1 VWKRTV
7 DGRLLTFRLIGI
19 NNQNFL
25 MEDLETRSWWQQV
38 NGTAI
43 NGPLKGRHLDPVL
56 HDEITYG
63 LWRREH
69 PAGRVFALVT
79 EDDQIRLEWESRTA
93 KAPTVVPI
101 PVSAPIS
108 PSGDKLEPRTLI
120 IGVTVEGQSK
130 AYPQTL
136 LRKTRA
142 VMDRIG
148 STPVAVL
155 MGADDNSARIF
166 DRRLDGRELELLI
179 RPGSS
184 PAVFVD
190 TETGSEWDISGTARR
205 GPAAGQTLRRLPQLT
220 DYWFDWHNYHP
231 DTLVYREWQPKNATK

>member
-7 DGRLLTFRLIGI
+7 GGRLLTFRLIGI

-43 NGPLKGRHLDPVL
+43 NGPLKGQRLDAVL

-69 PAGRVFALVT
+69 PNGRVLALVG
-79 EDDQIRLEWESRTA
+79 EKDQIRAEWEAGTL
-93 KAPTVVPI
+93 KMPTVVPV
-101 PVSAPIS
+101 PASTSTGP
-108 PSGDKLEPRTLI
+108 DKLEPRTLI
-120 IGVTVEGQSK
+120 IGVTVDGHAK
-130 AYPQTL
+130 VYPQEL
-136 LRKTRA
+136 LRRSRA

-148 STPVAVL
+148 STPIAVL
-155 MGADDNSARIF
+155 MGADNNSTRVF
-166 DRRLDGRELELLI
+166 DRRLDGREIELLV

-190 TETGSEWDISGTARR
+190 TETGSEWDISGTARS
-205 GPAAGQTLRRLPQLT
+205 GPAAGRTLRRLPQLS
-220 DYWFDWHNYHP
+220 DYWFDWHLYHP